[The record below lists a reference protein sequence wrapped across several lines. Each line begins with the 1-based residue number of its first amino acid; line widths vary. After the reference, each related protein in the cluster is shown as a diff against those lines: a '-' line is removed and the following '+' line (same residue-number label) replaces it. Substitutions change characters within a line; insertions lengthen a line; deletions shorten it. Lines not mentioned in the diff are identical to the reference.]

1 MKSVGL
7 ENYVEEI
14 DEITSESLTRK
25 FENVANNKQQ
35 ISYQLRERIL
45 KIKEEID
52 KKIREQIK

>member
-7 ENYVEEI
+7 EKYVEEI

-25 FENVANNKQQ
+25 FENVVNNKQQ

-52 KKIREQIK
+52 KK

>member
-25 FENVANNKQQ
+25 FENVVNNKQQ